1 MHEKRGSLLIT
12 VSDAQHGAR
21 RGGEGRAGG
30 CILPETPG
38 LYSHETRGSGKRK
51 YSERK
56 QTAKKEIEEIG
67 C

>member
-1 MHEKRGSLLIT
+1 MHGKRGSLLIT
-12 VSDAQHGAR
+12 VSGAQR

-38 LYSHETRGSGKRK
+38 LYSHETRGGGKRK

-56 QTAKKEIEEIG
+56 ETAKKEIEGIG